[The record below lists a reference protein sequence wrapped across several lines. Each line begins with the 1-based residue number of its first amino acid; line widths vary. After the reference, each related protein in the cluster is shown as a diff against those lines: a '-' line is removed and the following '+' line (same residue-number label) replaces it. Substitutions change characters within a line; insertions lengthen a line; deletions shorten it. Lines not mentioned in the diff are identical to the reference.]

1 MKCWIMP
8 VCWLIALSPSAA
20 ADEQSLIR
28 TDQQMVSYTLGYQI
42 GGQLAVQIREGEVD
56 LDPEAFAQAIADV
69 LSGRPPAMT
78 SAQMEAALEMLQQ
91 QQNARRN
98 TAAETGESRG
108 EAFQVEYSQRQG
120 VVATASGLQ
129 YRVIE
134 TGEGRSP
141 GPADTVVVHYVGQL
155 IDGTEFDSSRGRGTP
170 ATFSLGGIIPGWQEA
185 LKMMHVGDT
194 WEIAVPS
201 DLAYGPAG
209 TGGPIARGRYIQY
222 FLPLTPLSLSSS
234 HPSPATEICW
244 PPAAPAGTSPP
255 PATRRGARGRAPDLL
270 GRPGGR
276 GRRHGARTATP
287 R

>member
-1 MKCWIMP
+1 MKCGIMP

-42 GGQLAVQIREGEVD
+42 GGQLAAQIREGRLD

-69 LSGRPPAMT
+69 LSGRSPAMT
-78 SAQMEAALEMLQQ
+78 SAQMEAALEMLQH
-91 QQNARRN
+91 QQNSRRN
-98 TAAETGESRG
+98 TATETGQSRG

-155 IDGTEFDSSRGRGTP
+155 IDGTEFDSSKGRGTP

-185 LKMMHVGDT
+185 LQLIREGDI
-194 WEIAVPS
+194 WEVVIPS
-201 DLAYGPAG
+201 ELAYGAQGAG
-209 TGGPIARGRYIQY
+209 GSIGPNETLV
-222 FLPLTPLSLSSS
+222 F
-234 HPSPATEICW
+234 EIELI
-244 PPAAPAGTSPP
+244 SVK
-255 PATRRGARGRAPDLL
+255 
-270 GRPGGR
+270 
-276 GRRHGARTATP
+276 
-287 R
+287 

>member
-20 ADEQSLIR
+20 ADEQSPIR

-42 GGQLAVQIREGEVD
+42 GGQLAAQIREGRLD

-78 SAQMEAALEMLQQ
+78 SEQMGAALEMLEQ
-91 QQNARRN
+91 QQNTRRN
-98 TAAETGESRG
+98 TDAETGQSRG

-155 IDGTEFDSSRGRGTP
+155 IDGTEFDSSKGRGTP

-185 LKMMHVGDT
+185 LQLMREGDI
-194 WEIAVPS
+194 WEVVIPS
-201 DLAYGPAG
+201 ELAYGAQGAG
-209 TGGPIARGRYIQY
+209 ASIGPNETLV
-222 FLPLTPLSLSSS
+222 F
-234 HPSPATEICW
+234 EIELI
-244 PPAAPAGTSPP
+244 SVK
-255 PATRRGARGRAPDLL
+255 
-270 GRPGGR
+270 
-276 GRRHGARTATP
+276 
-287 R
+287 

>member
-42 GGQLAVQIREGEVD
+42 GGQLAAQIREGGLD
-56 LDPEAFAQAIADV
+56 LDPDAFAQAIADV

-78 SAQMEAALEMLQQ
+78 SVQMEAALEMLQQ
-91 QQNARRN
+91 QQNSRRN
-98 TAAETGESRG
+98 TAAETGQSRG

-185 LKMMHVGDT
+185 LQLMREGDI
-194 WEIAVPS
+194 WEVVIPS
-201 DLAYGPAG
+201 ELAYGAQGAG
-209 TGGPIARGRYIQY
+209 ASIGPNETLV
-222 FLPLTPLSLSSS
+222 F
-234 HPSPATEICW
+234 EIELI
-244 PPAAPAGTSPP
+244 SVK
-255 PATRRGARGRAPDLL
+255 
-270 GRPGGR
+270 
-276 GRRHGARTATP
+276 
-287 R
+287 

>member
-8 VCWLIALSPSAA
+8 VCGLIALSPSAA

-69 LSGRPPAMT
+69 LAGRPPAMT
-78 SAQMEAALEMLQQ
+78 SVQMEAALEMFQQ
-91 QQNARRN
+91 QQNSRQN
-98 TAAETGESRG
+98 TAAETGQSRG
-108 EAFQVEYSQRQG
+108 EAFQAEYRQRQG
-120 VVATASGLQ
+120 VMVTTSGLQ

-185 LKMMHVGDT
+185 LQLMHEGDI
-194 WEIAVPS
+194 WEVVIPS
-201 DLAYGPAG
+201 ELAYGAQGAG
-209 TGGPIARGRYIQY
+209 ASIGPNETLI
-222 FLPLTPLSLSSS
+222 F
-234 HPSPATEICW
+234 EIELI
-244 PPAAPAGTSPP
+244 SVK
-255 PATRRGARGRAPDLL
+255 
-270 GRPGGR
+270 
-276 GRRHGARTATP
+276 
-287 R
+287 

>member
-8 VCWLIALSPSAA
+8 VCWLIALSASAA

-42 GGQLAVQIREGEVD
+42 GGQLAAQIREGRLD

-78 SAQMEAALEMLQQ
+78 SAQMEAALEMLQH
-91 QQNARRN
+91 QQNSRGN
-98 TAAETGESRG
+98 TAAETGRSRG

-141 GPADTVVVHYVGQL
+141 GLADTVVVHYVGQL

-170 ATFSLGGIIPGWQEA
+170 ATFSLGGIIPGWQEV
-185 LKMMHVGDT
+185 LQLMHEGDI
-194 WEIAVPS
+194 WEVVIPS
-201 DLAYGPAG
+201 ELAYGAQGAG
-209 TGGPIARGRYIQY
+209 ASIGPHETLV
-222 FLPLTPLSLSSS
+222 F
-234 HPSPATEICW
+234 EIELI
-244 PPAAPAGTSPP
+244 SVK
-255 PATRRGARGRAPDLL
+255 
-270 GRPGGR
+270 
-276 GRRHGARTATP
+276 
-287 R
+287 

>member
-1 MKCWIMP
+1 MKYWTML
-8 VCWLIALSPSAA
+8 VCWLIALSPSVA

-42 GGQLAVQIREGEVD
+42 GGQLAAQIREGRLN

-78 SAQMEAALEMLQQ
+78 SAQMEAALEKLQQ
-91 QQNARRN
+91 QQTERRN
-98 TAAETGESRG
+98 TVAETGQSRG

-185 LKMMHVGDT
+185 LQLMREGDI
-194 WEIAVPS
+194 WEVVIPS
-201 DLAYGPAG
+201 ELAYGAQGAG
-209 TGGPIARGRYIQY
+209 ASIGPNETLV
-222 FLPLTPLSLSSS
+222 F
-234 HPSPATEICW
+234 EIELI
-244 PPAAPAGTSPP
+244 SVK
-255 PATRRGARGRAPDLL
+255 
-270 GRPGGR
+270 
-276 GRRHGARTATP
+276 
-287 R
+287 

>member
-42 GGQLAVQIREGEVD
+42 GGQLAAQIREGRLD

-78 SAQMEAALEMLQQ
+78 SAQMEAALEMLQH
-91 QQNARRN
+91 QQNSGRN
-98 TAAETGESRG
+98 TAAETGQSRG

-170 ATFSLGGIIPGWQEA
+170 ATFSLGGIIPGWREA
-185 LKMMHVGDT
+185 LQLMREGDV
-194 WEIAVPS
+194 WEVVIPS
-201 DLAYGPAG
+201 ELAYGTQGAG
-209 TGGPIARGRYIQY
+209 GSIGPNETLV
-222 FLPLTPLSLSSS
+222 F
-234 HPSPATEICW
+234 EIELI
-244 PPAAPAGTSPP
+244 SVK
-255 PATRRGARGRAPDLL
+255 
-270 GRPGGR
+270 
-276 GRRHGARTATP
+276 
-287 R
+287 

>member
-42 GGQLAVQIREGEVD
+42 GGQLAAQIREGRLD
-56 LDPEAFAQAIADV
+56 LDPEAFSQAIADV

-78 SAQMEAALEMLQQ
+78 SAQMEAALEMLQH
-91 QQNARRN
+91 QQNSRGN
-98 TAAETGESRG
+98 TAAETGQSRG

-155 IDGTEFDSSRGRGTP
+155 IDGTEFDSSKGRGTP

-185 LKMMHVGDT
+185 LQLMREGDV
-194 WEIAVPS
+194 WEVVIPS
-201 DLAYGPAG
+201 ELAYGAQGAG
-209 TGGPIARGRYIQY
+209 GSIGPNETLV
-222 FLPLTPLSLSSS
+222 F
-234 HPSPATEICW
+234 EIELI
-244 PPAAPAGTSPP
+244 SVK
-255 PATRRGARGRAPDLL
+255 
-270 GRPGGR
+270 
-276 GRRHGARTATP
+276 
-287 R
+287 

>member
-42 GGQLAVQIREGEVD
+42 GGQLAAQIREGEVD
-56 LDPEAFAQAIADV
+56 LDPDAFAKAIADV
-69 LSGRPPAMT
+69 LAGRPPAIT
-78 SAQMEAALEMLQQ
+78 SVQMEAALEMFQQ
-91 QQNARRN
+91 QQNSRQNA
-98 TAAETGESRG
+98 TAESGQSRG

-120 VVATASGLQ
+120 VVVTASGLQ

-170 ATFSLGGIIPGWQEA
+170 ATFSLGGSIPGWQEV
-185 LKMMHVGDT
+185 LQLMREGDI
-194 WEIAVPS
+194 WEVVIPS
-201 DLAYGPAG
+201 ELAYG
-209 TGGPIARGRYIQY
+209 ARGAG
-222 FLPLTPLSLSSS
+222 SSIG
-234 HPSPATEICW
+234 PNETLVFEIELI
-244 PPAAPAGTSPP
+244 SVK
-255 PATRRGARGRAPDLL
+255 
-270 GRPGGR
+270 
-276 GRRHGARTATP
+276 
-287 R
+287 

>member
-56 LDPEAFAQAIADV
+56 VDPEAFALAIADV

-91 QQNARRN
+91 QQNASRI
-98 TAAETGESRG
+98 TAAETGQSRG
-108 EAFQVEYSQRQG
+108 QAFQVEYSQRQDA
-120 VVATASGLQ
+120 VVTASGLQ

-141 GPADTVVVHYVGQL
+141 GPTDTVVVHYVGQL

-170 ATFSLGGIIPGWQEA
+170 ATFSLGGIIPGWQEV
-185 LKMMHVGDT
+185 LQLMREGDI
-194 WEIAVPS
+194 WEVVIPS
-201 DLAYGPAG
+201 ELAYGAQGAG
-209 TGGPIARGRYIQY
+209 ASIGPNETLV
-222 FLPLTPLSLSSS
+222 F
-234 HPSPATEICW
+234 EIELI
-244 PPAAPAGTSPP
+244 SVK
-255 PATRRGARGRAPDLL
+255 
-270 GRPGGR
+270 
-276 GRRHGARTATP
+276 
-287 R
+287 

>member
-42 GGQLAVQIREGEVD
+42 GGQLAAQIREGRLD

-78 SAQMEAALEMLQQ
+78 SAQMEAALEMLQH
-91 QQNARRN
+91 QQNSGRN
-98 TAAETGESRG
+98 TAAETGQSRG

-155 IDGTEFDSSRGRGTP
+155 IDGTEFDSSKGRGTP

-185 LKMMHVGDT
+185 LQLMREGDI
-194 WEIAVPS
+194 WEVVIPS
-201 DLAYGPAG
+201 ELAYGAQGAG
-209 TGGPIARGRYIQY
+209 GSIGPNETLV
-222 FLPLTPLSLSSS
+222 F
-234 HPSPATEICW
+234 EIELI
-244 PPAAPAGTSPP
+244 SVK
-255 PATRRGARGRAPDLL
+255 
-270 GRPGGR
+270 
-276 GRRHGARTATP
+276 
-287 R
+287 

>member
-42 GGQLAVQIREGEVD
+42 GGQLAAQIREGGLD
-56 LDPEAFAQAIADV
+56 LDPEAFSQAIADV

-78 SAQMEAALEMLQQ
+78 SAQMEAALEMLQH
-91 QQNARRN
+91 QQNSRRN
-98 TAAETGESRG
+98 TTAENGQSRG

-155 IDGTEFDSSRGRGTP
+155 IDGTEFDSSKGRGTP

-185 LKMMHVGDT
+185 LQLMREGDI
-194 WEIAVPS
+194 WEVVIPS
-201 DLAYGPAG
+201 ELAYGAQGAG
-209 TGGPIARGRYIQY
+209 ASIGPNETLV
-222 FLPLTPLSLSSS
+222 F
-234 HPSPATEICW
+234 EIELI
-244 PPAAPAGTSPP
+244 SVE
-255 PATRRGARGRAPDLL
+255 
-270 GRPGGR
+270 
-276 GRRHGARTATP
+276 
-287 R
+287 

>member
-42 GGQLAVQIREGEVD
+42 GGQLAAQIREGRLD

-78 SAQMEAALEMLQQ
+78 SAQMEAALEMLQHHK
-91 QQNARRN
+91 NSRRN
-98 TAAETGESRG
+98 TATETGQSRG

-155 IDGTEFDSSRGRGTP
+155 IDGTEFDSSKGRGTP

-185 LKMMHVGDT
+185 LQLMREGDI
-194 WEIAVPS
+194 WEVVIPS
-201 DLAYGPAG
+201 ELAYGAQGAG
-209 TGGPIARGRYIQY
+209 GSIGPNETLV
-222 FLPLTPLSLSSS
+222 F
-234 HPSPATEICW
+234 EIELI
-244 PPAAPAGTSPP
+244 SVK
-255 PATRRGARGRAPDLL
+255 
-270 GRPGGR
+270 
-276 GRRHGARTATP
+276 
-287 R
+287 

>member
-1 MKCWIMP
+1 MKCWIML

-20 ADEQSLIR
+20 ADEQLLIR

-78 SAQMEAALEMLQQ
+78 SAQMEAALEMLQR
-91 QQNARRN
+91 QQNSRRN
-98 TAAETGESRG
+98 TAAETGQSRG

-155 IDGTEFDSSRGRGTP
+155 IDGTEFDSSKGRGTP

-185 LKMMHVGDT
+185 LQLMREGDI
-194 WEIAVPS
+194 WEVVIPS
-201 DLAYGPAG
+201 ELAYGAQGAG
-209 TGGPIARGRYIQY
+209 GSIGPNETLV
-222 FLPLTPLSLSSS
+222 F
-234 HPSPATEICW
+234 EIELI
-244 PPAAPAGTSPP
+244 SVK
-255 PATRRGARGRAPDLL
+255 
-270 GRPGGR
+270 
-276 GRRHGARTATP
+276 
-287 R
+287 

>member
-69 LSGRPPAMT
+69 LAGRPPAMT
-78 SAQMEAALEMLQQ
+78 SVQMEAALEMFQQ
-91 QQNARRN
+91 QQNSRRN
-98 TAAETGESRG
+98 SAVETGQSRG

-134 TGEGRSP
+134 MGEGRSP

-170 ATFSLGGIIPGWQEA
+170 ATFSLGGIIPGWREA
-185 LKMMHVGDT
+185 LQLMHEGDI
-194 WEIAVPS
+194 WEVVIPS
-201 DLAYGPAG
+201 ELAYGAQGAG
-209 TGGPIARGRYIQY
+209 ASIGPNETLV
-222 FLPLTPLSLSSS
+222 F
-234 HPSPATEICW
+234 EIELI
-244 PPAAPAGTSPP
+244 SVK
-255 PATRRGARGRAPDLL
+255 
-270 GRPGGR
+270 
-276 GRRHGARTATP
+276 
-287 R
+287 

>member
-42 GGQLAVQIREGEVD
+42 GGQLAAQIREGRLD

-78 SAQMEAALEMLQQ
+78 SAQMEAALEMLQH
-91 QQNARRN
+91 QQNSRRN
-98 TAAETGESRG
+98 TAAETGQSRG

-141 GPADTVVVHYVGQL
+141 GSADTVVVHYVGQL
-155 IDGTEFDSSRGRGTP
+155 IDGTEFDSSKGRGTP

-185 LKMMHVGDT
+185 LQLMREGDI
-194 WEIAVPS
+194 WEVVIPS
-201 DLAYGPAG
+201 ELAYGAQGAG
-209 TGGPIARGRYIQY
+209 GSIGPNETLV
-222 FLPLTPLSLSSS
+222 F
-234 HPSPATEICW
+234 EIELI
-244 PPAAPAGTSPP
+244 SVK
-255 PATRRGARGRAPDLL
+255 
-270 GRPGGR
+270 
-276 GRRHGARTATP
+276 
-287 R
+287 

>member
-1 MKCWIMP
+1 MKCWIML

-42 GGQLAVQIREGEVD
+42 GGQLAAQIREGRLD

-78 SAQMEAALEMLQQ
+78 SAQMEAALEMLQH
-91 QQNARRN
+91 QQNSGRN
-98 TAAETGESRG
+98 TAAETGQSRG

-155 IDGTEFDSSRGRGTP
+155 IDGTEFDSSKGRGTP

-185 LKMMHVGDT
+185 LQLMREGDI
-194 WEIAVPS
+194 WEVVIPS
-201 DLAYGPAG
+201 ELAYGVQGAG
-209 TGGPIARGRYIQY
+209 GSIGPNETLV
-222 FLPLTPLSLSSS
+222 F
-234 HPSPATEICW
+234 EIELI
-244 PPAAPAGTSPP
+244 SVK
-255 PATRRGARGRAPDLL
+255 
-270 GRPGGR
+270 
-276 GRRHGARTATP
+276 
-287 R
+287 

>member
-69 LSGRPPAMT
+69 LAGRPPAMT
-78 SAQMEAALEMLQQ
+78 SVQMEAALAMFQQ
-91 QQNARRN
+91 QQNSRRN
-98 TAAETGESRG
+98 SAAETGQSRG

-134 TGEGRSP
+134 MGEGRSP

-170 ATFSLGGIIPGWQEA
+170 ATFSLGGIIPGWREA
-185 LKMMHVGDT
+185 LQLMHEGDI
-194 WEIAVPS
+194 WEVVIPS
-201 DLAYGPAG
+201 GLAYGAQGAG
-209 TGGPIARGRYIQY
+209 ASIGPNETLI
-222 FLPLTPLSLSSS
+222 F
-234 HPSPATEICW
+234 EIELI
-244 PPAAPAGTSPP
+244 SVK
-255 PATRRGARGRAPDLL
+255 
-270 GRPGGR
+270 
-276 GRRHGARTATP
+276 
-287 R
+287 

>member
-69 LSGRPPAMT
+69 LAGRPPAMT
-78 SAQMEAALEMLQQ
+78 SVQMEAALEMCHQ
-91 QQNARRN
+91 QQNSRRN

-108 EAFQVEYSQRQG
+108 EAFQVEYRQRQG
-120 VVATASGLQ
+120 VVVTASGLQ

-155 IDGTEFDSSRGRGTP
+155 IDGTEFDSSKDRGTP

-185 LKMMHVGDT
+185 LQLMHEGDI
-194 WEIAVPS
+194 WEVVIPS
-201 DLAYGPAG
+201 ELAYGTQGAG
-209 TGGPIARGRYIQY
+209 ASIGPNETLI
-222 FLPLTPLSLSSS
+222 F
-234 HPSPATEICW
+234 EIELI
-244 PPAAPAGTSPP
+244 SVK
-255 PATRRGARGRAPDLL
+255 
-270 GRPGGR
+270 
-276 GRRHGARTATP
+276 
-287 R
+287 

>member
-8 VCWLIALSPSAA
+8 VCWLIALSPSAV

-69 LSGRPPAMT
+69 LAGRPPAMT
-78 SAQMEAALEMLQQ
+78 SVQMEAALAMFQQ
-91 QQNARRN
+91 QQNSRRN
-98 TAAETGESRG
+98 SAVETGQSRG

-185 LKMMHVGDT
+185 LQLMHEGDI
-194 WEIAVPS
+194 WEVVIPS
-201 DLAYGPAG
+201 ELAYGAQGAG
-209 TGGPIARGRYIQY
+209 ASIGPNETLI
-222 FLPLTPLSLSSS
+222 F
-234 HPSPATEICW
+234 EIELI
-244 PPAAPAGTSPP
+244 GVK
-255 PATRRGARGRAPDLL
+255 
-270 GRPGGR
+270 
-276 GRRHGARTATP
+276 
-287 R
+287 

>member
-42 GGQLAVQIREGEVD
+42 GGQLAAQIREGRLD

-78 SAQMEAALEMLQQ
+78 SAQMEAALETLQH
-91 QQNARRN
+91 QQNSRRN
-98 TAAETGESRG
+98 TATETGQSRG

-120 VVATASGLQ
+120 VVATGSGLH

-141 GPADTVVVHYVGQL
+141 GPADTVVVHYVGRL
-155 IDGTEFDSSRGRGTP
+155 IDGTEFDSSRARGSP

-185 LKMMHVGDT
+185 LQLMREGDT
-194 WEIAVPS
+194 WEVVIPS
-201 DLAYGPAG
+201 ELAYG
-209 TGGPIARGRYIQY
+209 ARG
-222 FLPLTPLSLSSS
+222 
-234 HPSPATEICW
+234 
-244 PPAAPAGTSPP
+244 AGTSIGPNE
-255 PATRRGARGRAPDLL
+255 TLVFEIEL
-270 GRPGGR
+270 ISVK
-276 GRRHGARTATP
+276 
-287 R
+287 